1 MTGIILLEIMSV
13 VSFIYSLL
21 TIFFPFASISEIF
34 IIFIWSITVSTI
46 FAYTYRRSKTYQIIA
61 LLLLAPLIFYNN
73 MESIYFVVIAAFL
86 IHTYITKSFMKGSYS
101 EYVDKLKKTYIVYGV
116 TCILILTINEG
127 YYNFINI
134 SIPFAIIYLMTTI
147 ILVRSIR
154 HISTGMDM
162 QKINQVNLRY
172 IVMISVTSFIVTLDK
187 LRNAIFLIIKGIYL
201 FLIEIIMKILYYPIT
216 IMVTILNKVMEYIK
230 GKMMENGNDVLEQLL
245 GESTNES
252 SRTLKKNA
260 VRWGNTLVQKVIGI
274 LLIITTIYIIYKL
287 IIKVGERSYKGL
299 EYTEERE
306 YIKEPRK
313 KKKRFSREK
322 YPRELNEQIRYYYRR
337 YLEKLDKKKIQ
348 ILKSDTSLDINEKAE
363 EIFEDKIEGIR
374 KIYIDS
380 RYGNKDADKNIVE
393 EMESLYKNL

>member
-1 MTGIILLEIMSV
+1 
-13 VSFIYSLL
+13 
-21 TIFFPFASISEIF
+21 
-34 IIFIWSITVSTI
+34 
-46 FAYTYRRSKTYQIIA
+46 
-61 LLLLAPLIFYNN
+61 
-73 MESIYFVVIAAFL
+73 
-86 IHTYITKSFMKGSYS
+86 MKGSYS

-216 IMVTILNKVMEYIK
+216 IMITILNKVMEYIR
-230 GKMMENGNDVLEQLL
+230 GKMMEGGNDVLEQLL
-245 GESTNES
+245 EESTNES

>member
-86 IHTYITKSFMKGSYS
+86 IHAYITKSFMKGSYS

-274 LLIITTIYIIYKL
+274 LLIMTTIYIIYKL

-363 EIFEDKIEGIR
+363 EIFEDKIEEIR

>member
-1 MTGIILLEIMSV
+1 MSV

-34 IIFIWSITVSTI
+34 IIFIWSITVSII
-46 FAYTYRRSKTYQIIA
+46 FAYTYKRSKTYQVIA

-73 MESIYFVVIAAFL
+73 MESIYFIVIAAFL

-274 LLIITTIYIIYKL
+274 LLIMTTIYIIYKL